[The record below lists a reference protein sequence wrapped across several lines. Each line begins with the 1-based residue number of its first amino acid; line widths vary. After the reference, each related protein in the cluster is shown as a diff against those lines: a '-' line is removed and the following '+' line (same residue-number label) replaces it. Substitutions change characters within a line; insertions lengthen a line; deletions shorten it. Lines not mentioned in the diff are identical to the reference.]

1 MLEPLILFLVFAA
14 LGIYQAAPSVTTGD
28 AGEFA
33 AAAASWG
40 VPHAPGYATWTAL
53 AKALGTALPFGDWAY
68 RANLLSALCAAAALA
83 LLCDALRR
91 WGAGRAARL
100 GAVVILGLSPLW
112 REQSAVAEAFA
123 PLALFAAGLLW
134 LVAAAGERL
143 LSPGPAAAL
152 GLVFGLGLGV
162 HQTLVLVLPALL
174 LAGRGKKGSWPA
186 ALACAALGTVAGFS
200 AHLAIPLRAL
210 QSPPVDWGH
219 AVTPSAFLRLLL
231 RRDYGTFAL
240 TVEGAR
246 GFGPVELGAQLWR
259 FVRSSVDVLGAPA
272 LLLAG
277 VGLPGFLRAG
287 LAVRVSVP
295 AAWLFCAGPLFL
307 FLGRPGFDAQTSG
320 ALERF
325 SLLPLIGLVP
335 FIASGLAVI
344 GARVTAF
351 SAYAALIA
359 AISMLPDALAAS
371 RRNDFLAYDYG
382 RSILRALPASSTLVM
397 DGGDDTFYS
406 LMHLTVSSGLRP
418 DVVLHDRGGVVY
430 PGGYGRD
437 FRALSKEA
445 KEARRREVEARWFSS
460 GRLWYSTLNDNL
472 LPGAVL
478 APAGLLRRP
487 LASKADLPASLAL
500 DETTAVRWTPAAAEA
515 RYRDRALAAFMPYQR
530 GVAAFSRGE
539 TVEGVSWIESAAALA
554 PDALWV
560 VPTASYALGMAGYGA
575 VERKDWHGAE
585 RAYRAGAALEP
596 AKAQPMVNL
605 GVALERAGRGAE
617 AETAFREAIR
627 REPAS
632 APAWAAL
639 GSRLWAEER
648 WADAA
653 DAFDSA
659 AALEPAGGRSAAWAG
674 QARARARAKR

>member
-134 LVAAAGERL
+134 LIAAAGDRL

-186 ALACAALGTVAGFS
+186 ALACAALGTVAGF
-200 AHLAIPLRAL
+200 ALHLAIPLRAL

-246 GFGPVELGAQLWR
+246 GFGPAELGSQLLR
-259 FVRSSVDVLGAPA
+259 FVTGSLHGIGAPA
-272 LLLAG
+272 LLLAA

-287 LAVRVSVP
+287 LSVPPSVP

-320 ALERF
+320 ALDRF
-325 SLLPLIGLVP
+325 YLLPLIGLAP
-335 FIASGLAVI
+335 FVVSGLTVI
-344 GARVTAF
+344 GARVPAF
-351 SAYAALIA
+351 SAYAAVIA

-371 RRNDFLAYDYG
+371 RRDDFLGHDYG
-382 RSILRALPASSTLVM
+382 RTILRALPVNALLVM

-406 LMHLTVSSGLRP
+406 LMHLTVGSGLRP
-418 DVVLHDRGGVVY
+418 DVELRDRGGVVF
-430 PGGYGRD
+430 PGGYGKD
-437 FRALSKEA
+437 FRTLTKEA
-445 KEARRREVEARWFSS
+445 KEARRRDVEGRWSAS
-460 GRLWYSTLNDNL
+460 GRLWYSTLNDNV
-472 LPGAVL
+472 LPGAAL

-487 LASKADLPASLAL
+487 LAPKATFPEGRGLS
-500 DETTAVRWTPAAAEA
+500 ETTAVRWTRAAAAA

-530 GVAAFSRGE
+530 GVEAFARGA
-539 TVEGVSWIESAAALA
+539 TAEGVSWVESAAALA

-560 VPTASYALGMAGYGA
+560 APTAAYALGAAGFRA
-575 VERKDWHGAE
+575 VERKDWDGAE

-596 AKAQPMVNL
+596 AKAEPMTNL
-605 GVALERAGRGAE
+605 GVALERAGKNAE
-617 AETAFREAIR
+617 AEAAFREAIR
-627 REPAS
+627 REPRS
-632 APAWAAL
+632 PRAWSAL
-639 GSRLWAEER
+639 GARLWADSR

-653 DAFDSA
+653 GAFDSA
-659 AALEPAGGRSAAWAG
+659 AALDPSDARSAAWAA
-674 QARARARAKR
+674 QARARATGHK

>member
-1 MLEPLILFLVFAA
+1 FAA
-14 LGIYQAAPSVTTGD
+14 LGVYQAAPSVTTGD

-68 RANLLSALCAAAALA
+68 RANLLSALSAAAALA

-91 WGAGRAARL
+91 WGFGRAARL

-134 LVAAAGERL
+134 IVAAAGERL

-186 ALACAALGTVAGFS
+186 ALACAALGAAAGFA
-200 AHLAIPLRAL
+200 AHLAVPLRAL
-210 QSPPVDWGH
+210 RSPPVDWGH
-219 AVTPSAFLRLLL
+219 AVTPAAFLRLLL

-246 GFGPVELGAQLWR
+246 GFGPAELGSQLLR
-259 FVRSSVDVLGAPA
+259 FARAALHGVGAPA
-272 LLLAG
+272 LLLAAA
-277 VGLPGFLRAG
+277 GLPGFLRAG
-287 LAVRVSVP
+287 AAVRPSVP
-295 AAWLFCAGPLFL
+295 AAWLFAAGPFFL

-325 SLLPLIGLVP
+325 YLLPLIGLVP
-335 FIASGLAVI
+335 FVASGLAVI
-344 GARVTAF
+344 GGRVSAF

-382 RSILRALPASSTLVM
+382 RSILRALPARSILVM

-406 LMHLTVSSGLRP
+406 LSFLTVASGLRP
-418 DVVLHDRGGVVY
+418 DVELRDRGGVVF
-430 PGGYGRD
+430 PGGYGAD
-437 FRALSKEA
+437 FRSLTKDA
-445 KEARRREVEARWFSS
+445 KEARRRDVERRWFAS

-472 LPGAVL
+472 LPGAAL

-487 LASKADLPASLAL
+487 LPPKAAFREGRAL
-500 DETTAVRWTPAAAEA
+500 SETTAVRWTCAAAAA

-530 GVAAFSRGE
+530 GVEAFSRGE
-539 TVEGVSWIESAAALA
+539 TALGVSWVESAIAVA

-560 VPTASYALGMAGYGA
+560 APTASYALGLAGYRA
-575 VERKDWHGAE
+575 VERRDWDGAE

-596 AKAQPMVNL
+596 AKAEPMTNL
-605 GVALERAGRGAE
+605 GVALERAGKNAE
-617 AETAFREAIR
+617 AEAAFREAVR
-627 REPAS
+627 REPRS
-632 APAWAAL
+632 PRAWSTL
-639 GSRLWAEER
+639 GTRLWADER

-653 DAFDSA
+653 DAFGSA
-659 AALEPAGGRSAAWAG
+659 AALEPAGGRSAEWA
-674 QARARARAKR
+674 ARARARAKAAR